1 MNSSALLVPALMLWG
16 AVLTAQAG
24 LVAEWNSALLEVIR
38 TETVAPP
45 LAARN
50 LAMVHAAMF
59 DAVNS
64 IVRSHQPFRWDV
76 PAPAGASAE
85 AAALGAAHEVS
96 VNLCVGQRGRFD
108 TLLNRWLENLPSGA
122 KRDDGLALG
131 RAIGRKMIE
140 WRAADG
146 ASTTTPYIP
155 RFEPG
160 QWLRTAPHFR
170 PPEMPHWADLMPF
183 AMTNRAQFRP
193 PGPPALSSARYAA
206 DFNQVKS
213 LGAVNSATRTAEQT
227 EIARFW
233 SDFSYT
239 VTPPGHWNEI
249 AREIAKQRND
259 SLVENARLFALLNV
273 GLADAAIVAWD
284 AKFHFNSWRPV
295 TAIQEA
301 DRDNNPNTAAD
312 PGWEPL
318 LSTPPFPEYIS
329 GHSAFSGVAAEIL
342 TQFTG
347 SDATSF
353 TVTSDTLPGVIR
365 SFHSFA
371 GAAEEIGMS
380 RIYGGIHF
388 LSADLDGRAAGRALG
403 RDIASRLFKATK
415 PVASSP

>member
-1 MNSSALLVPALMLWG
+1 
-16 AVLTAQAG
+16 
-24 LVAEWNSALLEVIR
+24 
-38 TETVAPP
+38 
-45 LAARN
+45 
-50 LAMVHAAMF
+50 
-59 DAVNS
+59 
-64 IVRSHQPFRWDV
+64 
-76 PAPAGASAE
+76 
-85 AAALGAAHEVS
+85 
-96 VNLCVGQRGRFD
+96 
-108 TLLNRWLENLPSGA
+108 
-122 KRDDGLALG
+122 
-131 RAIGRKMIE
+131 
-140 WRAADG
+140 
-146 ASTTTPYIP
+146 
-155 RFEPG
+155 
-160 QWLRTAPHFR
+160 
-170 PPEMPHWADLMPF
+170 
-183 AMTNRAQFRP
+183 
-193 PGPPALSSARYAA
+193 LSSARYAA